1 MYLRPALCSEK
12 RLQYG
17 NNFRQI
23 LIDFIIIER
32 DFVGNL
38 ITRMVILYNTRDA
51 AVTEALGGLFQL

>member
-12 RLQYG
+12 RLQYR